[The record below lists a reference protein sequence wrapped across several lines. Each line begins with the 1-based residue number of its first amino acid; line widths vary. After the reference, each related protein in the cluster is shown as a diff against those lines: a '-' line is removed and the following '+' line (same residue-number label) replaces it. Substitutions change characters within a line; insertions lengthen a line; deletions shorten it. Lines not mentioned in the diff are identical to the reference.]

1 MPFSLKNV
9 SATYMRAT
17 TTLFHNMIHKEIE
30 RYSLK
35 LNPAKYAF
43 RVPAGK
49 LLGFVVSRKGIEL
62 DASKIKAIQD
72 LPPPK
77 SKKDVMSFLGI
88 LNYIS
93 RFIAQSTVICEPIF
107 KLLKKDAATK
117 WTEECQKAFSKIKEY
132 LSNPGSHCYYTCLL
146 WTTHL
151 DACWENTKAIKG
163 QELADHLEENPV
175 DMDYESLTT
184 YFPDEEVLF
193 TEEDIGESYPG
204 WRMFFDGAANFKG
217 VGIGALLISELGNHY
232 AVLAKIRFPCTNDMA
247 EYEACILGIRM
258 AVDMNIKELLVIGDS
273 DLLIHRVQDEE
284 LDGEPWCYNVKRFL
298 ETRVHPENATNGQK
312 RALRRLANHFFLN
325 GEVLYRRTPNLGL
338 LRCVDDVEAT
348 RLLEEIHAGTCG
360 HHMNGFTLAKKN
372 L

>member
-1 MPFSLKNV
+1 M
-9 SATYMRAT
+9 
-17 TTLFHNMIHKEIE
+17 
-30 RYSLK
+30 K

-151 DACWENTKAIKG
+151 DACWENTVRLG
-163 QELADHLEENPV
+163 GRSRL
-175 DMDYESLTT
+175 STT
-184 YFPDEEVLF
+184 
-193 TEEDIGESYPG
+193 
-204 WRMFFDGAANFKG
+204 
-217 VGIGALLISELGNHY
+217 
-232 AVLAKIRFPCTNDMA
+232 
-247 EYEACILGIRM
+247 
-258 AVDMNIKELLVIGDS
+258 
-273 DLLIHRVQDEE
+273 
-284 LDGEPWCYNVKRFL
+284 
-298 ETRVHPENATNGQK
+298 
-312 RALRRLANHFFLN
+312 
-325 GEVLYRRTPNLGL
+325 
-338 LRCVDDVEAT
+338 
-348 RLLEEIHAGTCG
+348 
-360 HHMNGFTLAKKN
+360 
-372 L
+372 